1 MHTIGPK
8 PGASHQLLQPPTFS
22 VCRSTADVFISVN
35 TQSGKLVTGLP
46 AMSANALYIVDHPSA
61 TVQRSAAKL
70 HRKQIPLCRF
80 HHLEIEKGKYY
91 PMDPDFLKEV
101 LRTNA
106 PAHLQDLKVLH
117 IIENAE
123 KETQGGPKGRFFSTA
138 RSLVVSP
145 KRSEGAKHSFAALET
160 TKTWLTL
167 NNWAGRLR
175 RTPAGPHHAAQGGRQ
190 YKGR

>member
-1 MHTIGPK
+1 
-8 PGASHQLLQPPTFS
+8 
-22 VCRSTADVFISVN
+22 VN

-138 RSLVVSP
+138 RSYAHIWSLRDPKIYLLVY
-145 KRSEGAKHSFAALET
+145 
-160 TKTWLTL
+160 
-167 NNWAGRLR
+167 
-175 RTPAGPHHAAQGGRQ
+175 TPAHKYLYCDRRALWSYGPPWSSTVPSRD
-190 YKGR
+190 

>member
-1 MHTIGPK
+1 M
-8 PGASHQLLQPPTFS
+8 
-22 VCRSTADVFISVN
+22 N

-106 PAHLQDLKVLH
+106 PAHIQDPLRGWFFTLLKTLKKKHRAARRAAFFPQPAVMRIFGH
-117 IIENAE
+117 FV
-123 KETQGGPKGRFFSTA
+123 TQKSIF
-138 RSLVVSP
+138 
-145 KRSEGAKHSFAALET
+145 
-160 TKTWLTL
+160 
-167 NNWAGRLR
+167 
-175 RTPAGPHHAAQGGRQ
+175 
-190 YKGR
+190 